1 MFINSNNLGIFVGT
15 ITFIV
20 ASLSFYISL
29 RSEIR
34 KNTEKMLQSKLNDE
48 KRHASHERRVAI
60 IEERMSNIDNK
71 ISYKLGDIQLR
82 ITDLSCRF
90 DKHINEENYE

>member
-29 RSEIR
+29 RTEIR
-34 KNTEKMLQSKLNDE
+34 KNTEKML
-48 KRHASHERRVAI
+48 
-60 IEERMSNIDNK
+60 
-71 ISYKLGDIQLR
+71 IQA
-82 ITDLSCRF
+82 
-90 DKHINEENYE
+90 K